1 MLGCEILQIPMSL
14 IAMLAIWICAR
25 LRGTTIE
32 NLSSYFLLLI
42 FELDLPGPFLL
53 FPLLC
58 LSAGAQKVSLVKAS
72 QERNKHG

>member
-25 LRGTTIE
+25 LRGTTVE

-42 FELDLPGPFLL
+42 FELDTSWALL
-53 FPLLC
+53 IIPIA
-58 LSAGAQKVSLVKAS
+58 LSVCWRSES
-72 QERNKHG
+72 QPSEGLTGKE